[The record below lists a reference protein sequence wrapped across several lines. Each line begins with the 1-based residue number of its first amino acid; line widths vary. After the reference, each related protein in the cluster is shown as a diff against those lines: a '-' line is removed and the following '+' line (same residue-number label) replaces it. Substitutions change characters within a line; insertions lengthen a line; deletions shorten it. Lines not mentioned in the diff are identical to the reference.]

1 MTIPYDIDSLV
12 TDYKFTSS
20 GHFFDRDTMR
30 FFKSRLTSHYK
41 RVSDFEAYFVTTEKR
56 CFDDHTRV
64 ASVRRVTMYETDDN
78 GYKRRKYRIET
89 VDGLHGVSLYT
100 AKKYLTTIK

>member
-1 MTIPYDIDSLV
+1 MTIPYNIYHLV
-12 TDYKFTSS
+12 DDYKYTSS

-56 CFDDHTRV
+56 CFDDCTRV
-64 ASVRRVTMYETDDN
+64 ASVRRVTMHEIEDD
-78 GYKRRKYRIET
+78 GYKRRKYKIET